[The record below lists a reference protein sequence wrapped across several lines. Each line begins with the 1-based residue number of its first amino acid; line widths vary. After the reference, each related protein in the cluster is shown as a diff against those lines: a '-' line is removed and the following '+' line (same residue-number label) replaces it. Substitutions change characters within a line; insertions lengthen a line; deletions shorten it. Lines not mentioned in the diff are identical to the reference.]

1 MEAAPD
7 EALARDLFAVV
18 VYLHKN
24 CNADLFQAVGEL
36 ELTLTQIKTLHH
48 LEESGRELTLKEIAE
63 LIPVSLP
70 AASRSVD
77 DLVRRG
83 LAVRNEDV
91 ADRRMKRVRVT
102 DAGLAATLRLNAARL
117 HGLEQFAENL
127 EPAEREALAG
137 ALSTLLAREEIAA
150 CRPMGADR

>member
-1 MEAAPD
+1 VEAAPD